1 LKNHESYPPA
11 NGRVIG
17 KEEEMDRNDEVI
29 KQFGERVGYNEAESL
44 L

>member
-1 LKNHESYPPA
+1 
-11 NGRVIG
+11 VIG